1 MVKFIEAVE
10 ITQMSANAILGTSD
24 CARGKHYIKDLGN
37 MLTVHHLKSFGLD
50 TKPL

>member
-1 MVKFIEAVE
+1 MVKVIEAVE
-10 ITQMSANAILGTSD
+10 ITQMPANAILRTSD